1 MILVWLSLFNSKWG
15 SFRVE
20 GKGGQEEEEEERSVT
35 AQRILLFVLPTPH
48 VLTPTPTT

>member
-1 MILVWLSLFNSKWG
+1 MGLSKWG

-20 GKGGQEEEEEERSVT
+20 GKGGDGGVT